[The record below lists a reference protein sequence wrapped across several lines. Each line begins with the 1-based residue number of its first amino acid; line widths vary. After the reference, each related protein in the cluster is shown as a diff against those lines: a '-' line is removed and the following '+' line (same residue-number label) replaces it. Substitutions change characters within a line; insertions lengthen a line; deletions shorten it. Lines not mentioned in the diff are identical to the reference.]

1 MEENHYF
8 YKVFHKKHTI
18 ILKPQDHYDKY
29 IKLRQQYPYFRY
41 VDYAF
46 KIHNNELELKFTF
59 DISDAFTF
67 TPSLKL
73 QHRDFYNLNGLS
85 PESMSNMAFHIG
97 MIELISYWKLTCS
110 PTLIIEPHR
119 LSDEQ
124 MNWWKK
130 LYYHGLGEFFY
141 LNGINPNK
149 DDFVNIPSKGNV
161 LQPLSN
167 NLSGEK
173 VIVPIGG
180 GKDSIVTLKL
190 LKGTDF
196 QLIPMV
202 LNPREASVRTIE
214 TAGFVMDTSIVV
226 ERTLDPLMLELNT
239 RGFLNGHT
247 PFSALLAFVNVLA
260 AVASGAK
267 YVALSNENSAN
278 QSTVPGSDIN
288 HQYSKSFEFERDFA
302 FYSKK
307 YVHPDLVYFSFL
319 RPLNELQIGKLF
331 SSFSEHFSGF
341 RSCNVGSKEDK
352 WCGKCPKC
360 LFTFIILSP
369 FVPGDQLYQIFGKDM
384 LNDAELKPIF
394 DELTGKSPVKPFEC
408 VGTPDEIKAALD
420 RSYEVT
426 SEEKPPE
433 LLRNFQYTGNG
444 GDDFRELMSSFN
456 TENLLPLSFMKVLL
470 NKQELP
476 LSIQFKL
483 FILNKFGSNP
493 EIVILGFGRE
503 GISSYKQFRSYYPEA
518 VIHIADKD
526 PSINDLEITKGDPKL
541 VFHTGKGY
549 QSRLRQFSI
558 IVKSPGVKLHA
569 EMPNEKC
576 LYSQADLFLEF
587 FRDQTI
593 GITGTKGKSTTSS
606 LIHHLLEKSGK
617 DTVLLGNIGIPP
629 FDMLDQINLHT
640 AIVYEMSAH
649 QLENVKHSPHIGVL
663 LNIFPEHLDHFNSFD
678 AYKKAKNHIFKFQK
692 PGDVALV
699 QDAFSATVNGRKI
712 IFADKKISD
721 TDAYIDQ
728 ESLVFA
734 SSGKRFEIDD
744 SQLALKGDHNKLN
757 MLAAMLAVS
766 AVGVELKTS
775 FSHLG
780 SFKPLPHRLEFVGR
794 FDGIDFYNDSI
805 STVPESTIAAINT
818 LQDVKTL
825 ILGGYDRGIDYD
837 GLVTFLNESEI
848 ENLLFLGKA
857 GDTMMQLF
865 FNSISSKNLVKVA
878 DIQMAV
884 EYAFAKTIS
893 GKCLLSPAASS
904 YDQFHNFE
912 HRGDTFKQCV
922 QQLGHKK
929 SG

>member
-1 MEENHYF
+1 
-8 YKVFHKKHTI
+8 
-18 ILKPQDHYDKY
+18 LKPQDHYGKY

-41 VDYAF
+41 ADYAF
-46 KIHNNELELKFTF
+46 EIHNNELELKFTF
-59 DISDAFTF
+59 DISGVFTF
-67 TPSLKL
+67 APNLKL

-85 PESMSNMAFHIG
+85 PESMSNLAFHIG

-110 PTLIIEPHR
+110 PTLIIEPHA
-119 LSDEQ
+119 LSLEQ

-130 LYYHGLGEFFY
+130 LYFHGLGEFFY
-141 LNGINPNK
+141 LNGIDPNK
-149 DDFVNIPSKGNV
+149 DDFVNIQSKGNV
-161 LQPLSN
+161 LQPLSD
-167 NLSGEK
+167 NLSSEK

-180 GKDSIVTLKL
+180 GKDSIVTLEL
-190 LKGTDF
+190 LKETDF

-202 LNPREASVRTIE
+202 LNPREASVRTIA
-214 TAGFVMDTSIVV
+214 TAGFELDTSILV

-239 RGFLNGHT
+239 KGFLNGHT

-288 HQYSKSFEFERDFA
+288 HQYSKSFEFEEDFA

-307 YVHPDLVYFSFL
+307 YVHPDLEYFSFL

-360 LFTFIILSP
+360 LFTYIILSP
-369 FVPGDQLYQIFGKDM
+369 FILGYQLHQIFGKDM

-408 VGTPDEIKAALD
+408 VGTPDEIKAALE
-420 RSYEVT
+420 RSYGAT
-426 SEEKPPE
+426 SEEKRPE

-444 GDDFRELMSSFN
+444 GNDFKELMASFN
-456 TENLLPLSFMKVLL
+456 TENLLPFSFLKVIMDKLEQPSS
-470 NKQELP
+470 KQFRIF
-476 LSIQFKL
+476 IQS
-483 FILNKFGSNP
+483 KFGSSP
-493 EIVILGFGRE
+493 EMMILGFGRE
-503 GISSYKQFRSYYPEA
+503 GISSYKLFRSYYPEA

-526 PSINDLEITKGDPKL
+526 PSINDLEITKGDTKL
-541 VFHTGKGY
+541 VFHTGKRY
-549 QSRLRQFSI
+549 QSRLKQFSVI
-558 IVKSPGVKLHA
+558 LKSPGVKLHA
-569 EMPNEKC
+569 ELRNEKC

-606 LIHHLLEKSGK
+606 LIHHLLDRSGK
-617 DTVLLGNIGIPP
+617 DAVLLGNIGIPP
-629 FDMLDQINLHT
+629 FDMLHKINPHT
-640 AIVYEMSAH
+640 TIVYEMSAH

-663 LNIFPEHLDHFNSFD
+663 LNIFPEHLDHFDSFP
-678 AYKKAKNHIFKFQK
+678 AYKNAKNHLFDYQK
-692 PGDVALV
+692 TGDIAIVHS
-699 QDAFSATVNGRKI
+699 AFAGMVHGSKWVFGSKMTTNL
-712 IFADKKISD
+712 
-721 TDAYIDQ
+721 DAYIDQ
-728 ESLVFA
+728 GSFIFP
-734 SSGKRFEIDD
+734 SFNQQFELDD
-744 SQLALKGDHNKLN
+744 NQLALKGDHNKLN
-757 MLAAMLAVS
+757 IMAAMLAVS

-805 STVPESTIAAINT
+805 STVPESTIAAVKT
-818 LQDVKTL
+818 LQDVKTI
-825 ILGGYDRGIDYD
+825 ILGGFDRGINYD

-857 GDTMMQLF
+857 GDTMVQLF
-865 FNSISSKNLVKVA
+865 SDRRSSKNLVKVA
-878 DIQMAV
+878 DIQVAV
-884 EYAFAKTIS
+884 EYAFENTMT
-893 GKCLLSPAASS
+893 GKCLLSPAAAS

-912 HRGDTFKQCV
+912 HRGDTFKRYIEHY
-922 QQLGHKK
+922 GHKK